1 MAAVAQSHVQDDV
14 HPLLRHPRPI
24 KRDPATAQRMLSM
37 IADSDDVLRS
47 IHREK
52 SVTTRWLERPMYG
65 DSKVVGGE
73 EEKEEIKEQPVV
85 LKEEAKEQPVLLKE
99 EAPKENTK
107 ESDFDLLDKWT
118 NPDRPTSSFNP
129 EETLKKLVPNP
140 DPNSNIDASSMR
152 RRPQPLTRP
161 ISYNAQHLLSPDWTA
176 SPSTLSPQTSSQ
188 RPASSYLDSLDR
200 TRGGIS
206 SRGSCE
212 CEHPQVH
219 PVAYTYP
226 PTQQAIEARKERPAS
241 YQPDSFTSLDS
252 PPLPPRPRPTSYATY
267 QPRPRVRS
275 GGKIASSRGL
285 RNNTYPNNLSKPV
298 PGSAAKA
305 VAGEN
310 IENDM
315 VYQRFG
321 DDEVGPPTPATSGAP
336 TLSPLPAWS
345 AASATPINTGRD
357 VFEQFEEKSKP
368 EKKIKHRWSTI
379 PQALK
384 NFSAKRRESAATQDQ
399 PKFSMV
405 VDDLR
410 RMNLTAENLQHYEAV
425 SSRESTPKRMSTV
438 DLIPTPTL
446 TPSDFPPTH
455 LDAPLPAPFAPWANA
470 PPSPA
475 VTADRRRSSGN
486 PLTLNTMSSGVE
498 TMPQVRP
505 VSWHSRR
512 SSIIAVPSPGVT
524 CTAPQLRH
532 TKDVAISPRA
542 TPPSSRPC
550 SRRNTPAI
558 ERTCI
563 LCKTSRPVYEFVQRR
578 ITANCWHE
586 PATCAGC
593 MQGWLRQSV
602 DINGWEGCSCPECGE
617 RMASEDV
624 AAFAEVSPL

>member
-37 IADSDDVLRS
+37 IADSDDVLKS

-52 SVTTRWLERPMYG
+52 SITTRWLERPMYG
-65 DSKVVGGE
+65 DSNVSGV
-73 EEKEEIKEQPVV
+73 EKEREHPKVQPVV
-85 LKEEAKEQPVLLKE
+85 LKEEAPTEKSRE
-99 EAPKENTK
+99 

-129 EETLKKLVPNP
+129 EETLKKLVPEP
-140 DPNSNIDASSMR
+140 DTNIDASSMR
-152 RRPQPLTRP
+152 KRPQPLTRP
-161 ISYNAQHLLSPDWTA
+161 ASYNAQHLLSPDWTA
-176 SPSTLSPQTSSQ
+176 SPATLSPQTTSQ
-188 RPASSYLDSLDR
+188 RPASSYLESLDK

-212 CEHPQVH
+212 CEHTQIH
-219 PVAYTYP
+219 PIAYSYP
-226 PTQQAIEARKERPAS
+226 PAQQTTEARKERPAS
-241 YQPDSFTSLDS
+241 YQPQSFTCLDS
-252 PPLPPRPRPTSYATY
+252 PPLQPRPRPTSYATY
-267 QPRPRVRS
+267 QPRVRS

-285 RNNTYPNNLSKPV
+285 RNNSYPNNLAKPMS
-298 PGSAAKA
+298 GNAAKA
-305 VAGEN
+305 IAGEN

-336 TLSPLPAWS
+336 TFSPPPAWS
-345 AASATPINTGRD
+345 VASGTPINTSRN

-368 EKKIKHRWSTI
+368 EKKAKHRWSTI

-399 PKFSMV
+399 PKFAMV
-405 VDDLR
+405 VDDLQ
-410 RMNLTAENLQHYEAV
+410 RMNLTAENLQHYEVV
-425 SSRESTPKRMSTV
+425 SSRDPTTPKRMSTV
-438 DLIPTPTL
+438 DLIPTPTYS
-446 TPSDFPPTH
+446 PSEIPPTL

-475 VTADRRRSSGN
+475 ATADRRRSSGN
-486 PLTLNTMSSGVE
+486 HPLTLNTMSSGLSVE
-498 TMPQVRP
+498 ATSQARP

-512 SSIIAVPSPGVT
+512 SSIIAVPSSNVT
-524 CTAPQLRH
+524 WTAPQLRN
-532 TKDVAISPRA
+532 TKDVTISPRA

-563 LCKTSRPVYEFVQRR
+563 LCKTSRPIYEFVQRR

-593 MQGWLRQSV
+593 MQGWLRQCV
-602 DINGWEGCSCPECGE
+602 DLNGWGGCSCPECGE
-617 RMASEDV
+617 KMASEDI

>member
-1 MAAVAQSHVQDDV
+1 MAAVAQSHIQDDV

-37 IADSDDVLRS
+37 IADSDEAFRS

-65 DSKVVGGE
+65 DSKTTAVE
-73 EEKEEIKEQPVV
+73 EEKVAIKEQPLV
-85 LKEEAKEQPVLLKE
+85 LKQET
-99 EAPKENTK
+99 PKEKSEEET
-107 ESDFDLLDKWT
+107 DFDLLDKWT
-118 NPDRPTSSFNP
+118 NPDRPTSSFSP
-129 EETLKKLVPNP
+129 EETLRKLIPEPNT
-140 DPNSNIDASSMR
+140 NLDAASMR
-152 RRPQPLTRP
+152 KRPQPLARP
-161 ISYNAQHLLSPDWTA
+161 VSYNAQHLLSPDWTA
-176 SPSTLSPQTSSQ
+176 SPATLSPQTSSQ
-188 RPASSYLDSLDR
+188 RPASSYIESLDKA
-200 TRGGIS
+200 RGGIS

-219 PVAYTYP
+219 PVAYSYP
-226 PTQQAIEARKERPAS
+226 PTQQATETRRERPAS
-241 YQPDSFTSLDS
+241 YQPQSFTSLDS
-252 PPLPPRPRPTSYATY
+252 PPLQSRPRPTSYATY
-267 QPRPRVRS
+267 QPRVRS
-275 GGKIASSRGL
+275 GGRIASSRGL
-285 RNNTYPNNLSKPV
+285 RNNSYPNNLSKPMS
-298 PGSAAKA
+298 GNTAKA
-305 VAGEN
+305 IAGEN

-336 TLSPLPAWS
+336 TFSPPPAWP
-345 AASATPINTGRD
+345 AASATPINTARD

-368 EKKIKHRWSTI
+368 EKKAKHRWSTI

-384 NFSAKRRESAATQDQ
+384 NFSAKRRESAATQEQ
-399 PKFSMV
+399 PKFAMV
-405 VDDLR
+405 ADDLR
-410 RMNLTAENLQHYEAV
+410 RMNLTAENLQNHEAV
-425 SSRESTPKRMSTV
+425 SSRDLTTPKRMSTL
-438 DLIPTPTL
+438 DLIPTPTYS
-446 TPSDFPPTH
+446 PSELQPAH
-455 LDAPLPAPFAPWANA
+455 LDVPLPAPFAPWANA

-475 VTADRRRSSGN
+475 ATTDRRRSSGN
-486 PLTLNTMSSGVE
+486 ALSLNTMSSGLSME
-498 TMPQVRP
+498 TMQQGRP

-512 SSIIAVPSPGVT
+512 SSIIAVPSPNVT
-524 CTAPQLRH
+524 CTTQQVRY
-532 TKDVAISPRA
+532 TKDVTISPRA

-586 PATCAGC
+586 PATCVGC
-593 MQGWLRQSV
+593 MQGWLRQCV

>member
-37 IADSDDVLRS
+37 IADSDDVLTS

-65 DSKVVGGE
+65 DPSVAGREEEK
-73 EEKEEIKEQPVV
+73 EEKEEIKEKPVV
-85 LKEEAKEQPVLLKE
+85 FKEEP
-99 EAPKENTK
+99 PKESK
-107 ESDFDLLDKWT
+107 KEESDFDLLDKWT

-140 DPNSNIDASSMR
+140 SPNINASSMR
-152 RRPQPLTRP
+152 RRPHPLTRP

-176 SPSTLSPQTSSQ
+176 SPSTMSPQTSSQ
-188 RPASSYLDSLDR
+188 RPASSCLDSLDK
-200 TRGGIS
+200 TRDGIS

-212 CEHPQVH
+212 CEHPRVH

-226 PTQQAIEARKERPAS
+226 PTQQEIEARKERPAS

-252 PPLPPRPRPTSYATY
+252 PPLQPRPRPTSYATY
-267 QPRPRVRS
+267 QPRVRVRS

-298 PGSAAKA
+298 PSSAAKA
-305 VAGEN
+305 IAGED
-310 IENDM
+310 IENDT
-315 VYQRFG
+315 VHQRFG

-336 TLSPLPAWS
+336 TFSPPPAWP

-368 EKKIKHRWSTI
+368 EKKTKHRWSTI

-446 TPSDFPPTH
+446 TPSEFPPTH
-455 LDAPLPAPFAPWANA
+455 VDAPLPAPFAPWANA
-470 PPSPA
+470 P
-475 VTADRRRSSGN
+475 
-486 PLTLNTMSSGVE
+486 
-498 TMPQVRP
+498 QVP
-505 VSWHSRR
+505 
-512 SSIIAVPSPGVT
+512 
-524 CTAPQLRH
+524 PQLQTDGAAVVTLSHRTQRIRVYLWRLCH
-532 TKDVAISPRA
+532 RRALLHGTRAAVASSP
-542 TPPSSRPC
+542 S
-550 SRRNTPAI
+550 
-558 ERTCI
+558 
-563 LCKTSRPVYEFVQRR
+563 
-578 ITANCWHE
+578 
-586 PATCAGC
+586 
-593 MQGWLRQSV
+593 LRQV
-602 DINGWEGCSCPECGE
+602 
-617 RMASEDV
+617 
-624 AAFAEVSPL
+624 